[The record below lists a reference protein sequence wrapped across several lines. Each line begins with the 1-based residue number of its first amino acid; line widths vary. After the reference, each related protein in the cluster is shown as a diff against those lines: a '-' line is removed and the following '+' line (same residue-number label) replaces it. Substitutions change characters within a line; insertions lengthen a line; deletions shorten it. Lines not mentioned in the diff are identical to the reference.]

1 MSRSESD
8 ADWAARPHIYVEN
21 KRGRDPAYDVTEPLL
36 RAALA
41 EAAGGRVAPARITV
55 RHDDDRD
62 ADAWASA
69 HILVA
74 GRLDTGAIPAMA
86 GLRLIQTTSAGI
98 EGYMPLTWLPPGVDL
113 CNASGVHAEKV
124 AEFGAMAVL
133 MLHDRVPARVAA
145 QGRRRW
151 ERSLQPSSRGKRV
164 VVHGAGALGGAV
176 ARGLAGFGFE
186 LHGIG
191 RHDSGPRPHFDHVH
205 GPEALDRVL
214 AQADILVLAAPLT
227 DETRGLFD
235 RRRLARLP
243 KGAGVLNIARAGL
256 LDHDALSDLLRDG
269 HLSGAIL
276 DVFETEPLPPD
287 SPLWDVPHLMVFPHV
302 SADDPTSYAQGCARL
317 LARNLAALLDGRPM
331 PSRVDPALGY

>member
-1 MSRSESD
+1 MSRSESEG
-8 ADWAARPHIYVEN
+8 WAAAPRIYVEN
-21 KRGRDPAYDVTEPLL
+21 KRGRDPAYDLTEPLL
-36 RAALA
+36 RAAFA
-41 EAAGGRVAPARITV
+41 EVAGPRLAPARITV
-55 RHDDDRD
+55 RHDDARD
-62 ADAWASA
+62 ADAWAA
-69 HILVA
+69 AEVLVA

-98 EGYMPLTWLPPGVDL
+98 EGYMPLDWLPQGVAL

-145 QGRRRW
+145 QARRRW
-151 ERSLQPSSRGKRV
+151 ERTLQPASRGRRV
-164 VVHGAGALGGAV
+164 LIHGAGALGGAV

-191 RHDSGPRPHFDHVH
+191 RHDSGPRPGFAHVH
-205 GPEALDRVL
+205 GPEALDGL
-214 AQADILVLAAPLT
+214 LPGTDILVLSAPLT

-235 RRRLARLP
+235 RRRLGLLP
-243 KGAGVLNIARAGL
+243 KGAGLLNIARAAI
-256 LDHDALSDLLRDG
+256 LDHDALSDMLREG

-276 DVFETEPLPPD
+276 DVFETEPLPED
-287 SPLWDVPHLMVFPHV
+287 SPLWAVPNLMVFPHV
-302 SADDPTSYAQGCARL
+302 SADDPTSYARGCALL
-317 LARNLAALLDGRPM
+317 LARNLTALLEGRPM